1 MLENTTLYQAMLI
14 ETEHSTYEVWHAIT
28 YLSNKEN
35 ADKFNFKKKNEHRS
49 LESFIPQS
57 IRSLATHY

>member
-1 MLENTTLYQAMLI
+1 MLI